1 MVNRTVKTVVTIGP
15 ASESYSTI
23 KKMVME
29 GVRIFRLNLSH
40 SDLRW
45 HKEII
50 DKIKSVEKVT
60 KEKIVII
67 LDLPGPKLRIGK
79 LDGDKLEIKQ
89 GKIYTLG
96 LNGDIPI
103 SREILNTL
111 SIKENIKLSDGK
123 LELKPIKRDKDC
135 ISAKAMNSYTLL
147 SEQSINQNGLRY
159 PSKYPTKNDV
169 NAIKFGLK
177 NNLNT
182 FALSF
187 ISSAD
192 DVKKMRK
199 IAGED
204 SVLISKIER
213 KEGVDNF
220 KEIVDASDIVMIARG
235 DLGLNMDISNVPKL
249 QEKFIN
255 EAHQLRKPVIVA
267 TQVLESMVSS
277 SIPTRAEA
285 DDVFTA
291 VEEGT
296 DALML
301 SEETA
306 IGAYP
311 LKAVKTLTHL
321 IDTFKTEVMRK
332 AVYIIRSEDDALADV
347 AVKLAES
354 TNIRNMII
362 VTADGASAFRLSR
375 YFDSDIR
382 LFALT
387 PRVDT
392 FKKLMFG
399 RSIEPFLY
407 RDLNSGIEDV
417 KKYLRNKFKTR
428 KSILVSG
435 VFGKAGST
443 TKIEIVDL

>member
-23 KKMVME
+23 KKMVIE

-40 SDLRW
+40 SDLGW

-50 DKIKSVEKVT
+50 DKIKSVEKAT

-79 LDGDKLEIKQ
+79 LNGDKLEIKQ
-89 GKIYTLG
+89 GKIYTIG
-96 LNGDIPI
+96 LNSDIPI

-111 SIKENIKLSDGK
+111 SIKEDIKLSDGK
-123 LELKPIKRDKDC
+123 LELKPIKRDKDY

-159 PSKYPTKNDV
+159 PSKYPTKSDV

-199 IAGED
+199 IAGND

-267 TQVLESMVSS
+267 TQVLESMVSN

-306 IGAYP
+306 IGTYP

-332 AVYIIRSEDDALADV
+332 AVYMIRSEDDALADV

-407 RDLNSGIEDV
+407 RDLNRGIEDV

>member
-1 MVNRTVKTVVTIGP
+1 MTYKTVKTVVTIGP

-23 KKMVME
+23 RKMVAE

-45 HKEII
+45 HKDII
-50 DKIKSVEKVT
+50 DRIRNTERAT
-60 KEKIVII
+60 KEKLVII

-79 LDGDKLEIKQ
+79 LPADKLEIKQ
-89 GKIYTLG
+89 GKVYTIG
-96 LNGDIPI
+96 IEGDIPI
-103 SREILNTL
+103 SREILNAL
-111 SIKENIKLSDGK
+111 SVKENIKLSDGK
-123 LELKPIKRDKDC
+123 LELKPIKKNKES
-135 ISAKAMNSYTLL
+135 IIAKATNSYTLL

-159 PSKYPTKNDV
+159 PSEYPTKNDV
-169 NAIKFGLK
+169 KAIRFGLK
-177 NNLNT
+177 NKLNT

-187 ISSAD
+187 ISNAK
-192 DVKKMRK
+192 DVEKVRK
-199 IAGED
+199 IAGKD

-213 KEGVDNF
+213 REGVDNF

-249 QEKFIN
+249 QEKFIV

-267 TQVLESMVSS
+267 TQVLESMVNS

-306 IGAYP
+306 IGNYP
-311 LKAVKTLTHL
+311 VKAVKTLVHL
-321 IDTFKTEVMRK
+321 IDTFKGEVMRK
-332 AVYIIRSEDDALADV
+332 SDYAIKSEDDALAEA
-347 AVKLAES
+347 AVKLADS
-354 TNIRNMII
+354 TDIRNLII
-362 VTADGASAFRLSR
+362 MTIDGASAFRLSR
-375 YFDSDIR
+375 YFDSGIR

-387 PRVDT
+387 PRLET

-407 RDLNSGIEDV
+407 KDLNKGMESV
-417 KKYLRNKFKTR
+417 KGYLRKKFKTR

-435 VFGKAGST
+435 AFGKAGST
-443 TKIEIVDL
+443 TKIEILDL

>member
-354 TNIRNMII
+354 TNIRNMMI